1 MSKFKPQKGNYFM
14 FRIKEVRKS
23 NRTGLFIASFAA
35 HIAATILVLAMILGP
50 STVSAG
56 RPPTPQNFRLTARTA
71 YTVTLAWNP
80 APPNSGNFNYH
91 LWGASNVGPTVIL
104 PKTATSYTFTAL
116 YPGNT
121 YTFGIYAKNA
131 AGQTSSQVTVNGIRL
146 PSDTSPPTTA
156 PIVHI
161 DQVGSNYANISWIPA
176 QDDGPHLSTQ
186 IFLNGVFYFGV
197 GRGITT
203 ATLRSLQP
211 GTTYSLTARAIDFG
225 NNAGPFS
232 DPIALVTLPVNP
244 NDHTPPSTPTNL
256 SAYSFGDG
264 STEMQIQWTQSTD
277 DFDALANIR
286 YDVYVN
292 GALEDF
298 RFGSGG
304 PIIAYGVFGQNT
316 IEVIASDT
324 AGNASPPAT
333 TTLFIP

>member
-1 MSKFKPQKGNYFM
+1 M
-14 FRIKEVRKS
+14 FSIEKLRK
-23 NRTGLFIASFAA
+23 NRPSSSFVAHFAA
-35 HIAATILVLAMILGP
+35 MILVLTMVLAP
-50 STVSAG
+50 STASAR
-56 RPPTPQNFRLTARTA
+56 RPPTPGHFRVTATTA
-71 YTVTLAWNP
+71 YTVTLAWDA
-80 APPNSGNFNYH
+80 APPNSGDFNYY
-91 LWGASNVGPTVIL
+91 LWGAYNVGPTVIL
-104 PKTATSYTFTAL
+104 PRTATSYTFTAL
-116 YPGNT
+116 FPGNT
-121 YTFGIYAKNA
+121 YTFGLYARNA
-131 AGQTSSQVTVNGIRL
+131 AGQTSSQVTVSGIRL
-146 PSDTSPPTTA
+146 PNDTSPPTTA

-197 GRGITT
+197 GRGTTT

-211 GTTYSLTARAIDFG
+211 STTYSLTARAIDFG

-232 DPIALVTLPVNP
+232 NPIALVTLPVNP

-277 DFDALANIR
+277 DFDAQANIR

-292 GALEDF
+292 DALEDF